1 MWGGLRGENLFG
13 QVLNLAKNS
22 KRYLRS
28 KEPVH
33 SVVNYYYI
41 LYIHK
46 ARKDKCIFKENFL
59 LLNLTAEM
67 FSRKESKEK
76 RCQTLMTFF
85 MCTKI
90 SLLMLHTGFQTGFL
104 KLFFFFFFKST
115 TILSTCGNFLG
126 TMCLWERNLSFWF
139 PFSHPSVLLPK
150 SFVFQSLTQCCS
162 SGLRH
167 QFSFGWAIPK
177 KLRNSVWDW
186 ITWNFI
192 KNEY

>member
-1 MWGGLRGENLFG
+1 MFG

-104 KLFFFFFFKST
+104 KLFFFFF
-115 TILSTCGNFLG
+115 LSQQPYCQHVAVFWGQCVYGREISPFDSPFL
-126 TMCLWERNLSFWF
+126 THLCCCQ
-139 PFSHPSVLLPK
+139 SHLYFRV
-150 SFVFQSLTQCCS
+150 
-162 SGLRH
+162 
-167 QFSFGWAIPK
+167 
-177 KLRNSVWDW
+177 
-186 ITWNFI
+186 
-192 KNEY
+192 